1 MPGQRVRRARPGA
14 RVRVQRA
21 RRWCSSTERGKPR
34 RRHMTAQETGLDG
47 DFRQRVLDT
56 MTTVLARLL
65 DRPEPV
71 TEDMRLMEELGLSST
86 FGLELLLEVED
97 QLMILIDV
105 ELMDADQ
112 MKTVGDLATFV
123 AGHSRPG

>member
-1 MPGQRVRRARPGA
+1 MA
-14 RVRVQRA
+14 
-21 RRWCSSTERGKPR
+21 
-34 RRHMTAQETGLDG
+34 AQEAGLDG
-47 DFRQRVLDT
+47 EFRQRVIDT

-86 FGLELLLEVED
+86 FGLELLLELED
-97 QLMILIDV
+97 QLKILIDI
-105 ELMDADQ
+105 ELMDQDQ
-112 MKTVGDLATFV
+112 METVGDLAAFV

>member
-1 MPGQRVRRARPGA
+1 MATP
-14 RVRVQRA
+14 
-21 RRWCSSTERGKPR
+21 E
-34 RRHMTAQETGLDG
+34 TALD
-47 DFRQRVLDT
+47 DEFRQRVMDT

-112 MKTVGDLATFV
+112 MTTVGDLATFV
-123 AGHSRPG
+123 AGHSQPG

>member
-1 MPGQRVRRARPGA
+1 
-14 RVRVQRA
+14 
-21 RRWCSSTERGKPR
+21 
-34 RRHMTAQETGLDG
+34 MTAQEAGLDG

-65 DRPEPV
+65 DRPELV

-105 ELMDADQ
+105 EVMDADQ

>member
-1 MPGQRVRRARPGA
+1 MA
-14 RVRVQRA
+14 
-21 RRWCSSTERGKPR
+21 
-34 RRHMTAQETGLDG
+34 AQETGLDG
-47 DFRQRVLDT
+47 DFRQQVLDT

-86 FGLELLLEVED
+86 FGLELLLEVEE

-105 ELMDADQ
+105 EVMDADQ

-123 AGHSRPG
+123 AGHSRPD

>member
-1 MPGQRVRRARPGA
+1 LDA
-14 RVRVQRA
+14 
-21 RRWCSSTERGKPR
+21 EFR
-34 RRHMTAQETGLDG
+34 RR
-47 DFRQRVLDT
+47 VIDT

-86 FGLELLLEVED
+86 FALELLLELED
-97 QLMILIDV
+97 QLLILIDV
-105 ELMDADQ
+105 ELMDQDQ

-123 AGHSRPG
+123 AGNSRPS

>member
-1 MPGQRVRRARPGA
+1 
-14 RVRVQRA
+14 
-21 RRWCSSTERGKPR
+21 
-34 RRHMTAQETGLDG
+34 MTAQETGLDG
-47 DFRQRVLDT
+47 EFRQQVLDT

-86 FGLELLLEVED
+86 FGLELLLQVED

-112 MKTVGDLATFV
+112 MRTVGDLATFV

>member
-1 MPGQRVRRARPGA
+1 MATP
-14 RVRVQRA
+14 
-21 RRWCSSTERGKPR
+21 
-34 RRHMTAQETGLDG
+34 ETGLDA
-47 DFRQRVLDT
+47 DFRRRVVDT

-86 FGLELLLEVED
+86 FALELLLELED
-97 QLMILIDV
+97 QLLILIDV

-123 AGHSRPG
+123 AGNSRPS

>member
-1 MPGQRVRRARPGA
+1 
-14 RVRVQRA
+14 
-21 RRWCSSTERGKPR
+21 
-34 RRHMTAQETGLDG
+34 MTAQEAGLDG

-65 DRPEPV
+65 DRSEPV

-86 FGLELLLEVED
+86 FGLELLLQLED
-97 QLMILIDV
+97 QLLILIDV
-105 ELMDADQ
+105 ELMDQDH
-112 MKTVGDLATFV
+112 MNTVGDLATFV

>member
-1 MPGQRVRRARPGA
+1 
-14 RVRVQRA
+14 
-21 RRWCSSTERGKPR
+21 
-34 RRHMTAQETGLDG
+34 MTAQEAGLDG
-47 DFRQRVLDT
+47 EFRQQVLDT

-71 TEDMRLMEELGLSST
+71 TENMRLMEELGLSST

-112 MKTVGDLATFV
+112 MNTVGDLATFV

>member
-1 MPGQRVRRARPGA
+1 
-14 RVRVQRA
+14 
-21 RRWCSSTERGKPR
+21 
-34 RRHMTAQETGLDG
+34 MTAQEAGLDG
-47 DFRQRVLDT
+47 EFRQQVLDT

-65 DRPEPV
+65 DRTEPV

-105 ELMDADQ
+105 EVMDADQ

-123 AGHSRPG
+123 AGHSRPD

>member
-1 MPGQRVRRARPGA
+1 
-14 RVRVQRA
+14 
-21 RRWCSSTERGKPR
+21 
-34 RRHMTAQETGLDG
+34 MTAQEAGLDG
-47 DFRQRVLDT
+47 EFRQQVLDT

-65 DRPEPV
+65 DRTEPV

-97 QLMILIDV
+97 QLIILIDV
-105 ELMDADQ
+105 EVMDADQ

>member
-1 MPGQRVRRARPGA
+1 
-14 RVRVQRA
+14 
-21 RRWCSSTERGKPR
+21 
-34 RRHMTAQETGLDG
+34 MTAYETGLDPE
-47 DFRQRVLDT
+47 FRQQVVGA
-56 MTTVLARLL
+56 MTTVLDRLL
-65 DRPEPV
+65 DRSEPV

-86 FGLELLLEVED
+86 LGLELMLELED

-105 ELMDADQ
+105 ELLDGDQ

>member
-1 MPGQRVRRARPGA
+1 MSA
-14 RVRVQRA
+14 
-21 RRWCSSTERGKPR
+21 
-34 RRHMTAQETGLDG
+34 
-47 DFRQRVLDT
+47 
-56 MTTVLARLL
+56 VLARLL

-86 FGLELLLEVED
+86 LGLELLLEVED

-105 ELMDADQ
+105 EVMDADQ
-112 MKTVGDLATFV
+112 MRTVGDLATFV